1 MDLFLAFRGS
11 MGFAMAPTRSTFS
24 TTLLCL
30 TISLGDIYTTP
41 GYFPPSPHLNFFLP
55 SEI

>member
-11 MGFAMAPTRSTFS
+11 MGFALAPTRSTFS

-30 TISLGDIYTTP
+30 TFSLGDIYTTL
-41 GYFPPSPHLNFFLP
+41 YFFPSPHLNFFT
-55 SEI
+55 IG